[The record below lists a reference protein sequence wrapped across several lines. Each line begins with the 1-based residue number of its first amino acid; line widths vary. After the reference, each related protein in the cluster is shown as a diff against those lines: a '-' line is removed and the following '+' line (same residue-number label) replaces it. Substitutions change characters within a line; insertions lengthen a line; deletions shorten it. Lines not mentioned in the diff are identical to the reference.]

1 MLAFSRRSDRKAW
14 AKYWRGKK
22 KRGESLPSFSPRTPP
37 SERLEQTRY
46 SGLWDLKDVLNSRQ
60 NRFKNRRARENA
72 VIPELSKEVSLSG
85 LCAPAEVEFW
95 RENRPVFEYSRW
107 IMGSREKPKTLRLFI
122 TSTGLS
128 QPLSS
133 SASHFPIFFLWV
145 GVIICHILRI
155 LLPNSAMIWYNEAEN
170 MKMPKVCQ
178 FGEQQGKRS
187 G

>member
-1 MLAFSRRSDRKAW
+1 MLALSGRSDRKAR
-14 AKYWRGKK
+14 AKYWRGRKK
-22 KRGESLPSFSPRTPP
+22 NEGRRSPP
-37 SERLEQTRY
+37 SELLEQTRD

-60 NRFKNRRARENA
+60 NRFRNRRVRENA

-85 LCAPAEVEFW
+85 LWAPAEIEFW
-95 RENRPVFEYSRW
+95 HENRSVLWRKKVLEYSRW
-107 IMGSREKPKTLRLFI
+107 IMGSRKKTKTSLLFI
-122 TSTGLS
+122 TSTGSS
-128 QPLSS
+128 QALSS
-133 SASHFPIFFLWV
+133 SAGQFPMFCLWV
-145 GVIICHILRI
+145 GVIICHLRK